1 MNKKALITSI
11 IITILYALL
20 TLNTVLNHEV
30 WADEAQ
36 VWQLCK
42 HLSISELYNHL
53 KNEGHPI
60 LFYLMVMPF
69 AKLFPDI
76 IFMKLI
82 CWVFMSASIFLLIN
96 FSPFKIYTNLAI
108 ILSAGFIYFF
118 PVLARNYSIIPF
130 LVFLAAI
137 LYNKQKEHPI
147 LYATNIAL
155 LSNTHIIMFFFSLC
169 LATEFF
175 YENFVLNL
183 KEKNYVKIKQY
194 ILPIGIILVGFIA
207 TILIL
212 SHTTSSNS
220 LISINTNNLIQT
232 TQRVLS
238 LFFLNSINYNLDY
251 NKITPTNM
259 IELIGYSTIITTY
272 ILLFI
277 NLFKESKKLFLIAAS
292 SIGFQNCIYIF
303 AYNTHIYTN
312 RIFCAHI
319 ILIFCLWAL
328 IQKKE
333 IKTETKTNLLLCLL
347 FITTIFNGFK
357 YTILDLQLEYSG
369 SKGTAEFIQK
379 NINSENSIILTDID
393 SFSIATVYYL
403 NENPDLYSV
412 KRNKKLKYVIW
423 DKNIKS
429 FFPNNSWLEKSR
441 EYQKTKDVYILL
453 PYFANEHQLDKIFPD
468 KFILIYESKINIE
481 KREGHRI
488 YKFVERK

>member
-20 TLNTVLNHEV
+20 TLNTVLHHEV

-42 HLSISELYNHL
+42 HLSIPELFNHL

-60 LFYLMVMPF
+60 LFYLLVMPF

-82 CWVFMSASIFLLIN
+82 CWFFMSASVFLLTY

-137 LYNKQKEHPI
+137 LYNKQKEHPVI
-147 LYATNIAL
+147 YATNIAL
-155 LSNTHIIMFFFSLC
+155 LTNTHIIMSFFSLC
-169 LATEFF
+169 LATQFF
-175 YENFVLNL
+175 YENFILNF
-183 KEKNYVKIKQY
+183 KEKNYAKIKQY
-194 ILPIGIILVGFIA
+194 ILPIGIIIVGFLA

-212 SHTTSSNS
+212 FHTTSSNS
-220 LISINTNNLIQT
+220 LISLNTNDLLT
-232 TQRVLS
+232 TTNRVLS

-251 NKITPTNM
+251 YKITPTNI
-259 IELIGYSTIITTY
+259 IELIGFSGIIISY

-277 NLFKESKKLFLIAAS
+277 SLFKESKKFFLIAIS
-292 SIGFQNCIYIF
+292 SIGFQLCIYIF

-319 ILIFCLWAL
+319 ILLFCLWIL
-328 IQKKE
+328 MQKNKSK
-333 IKTETKTNLLLCLL
+333 IATKTNILLTIL

-357 YTILDLQLEYSG
+357 YTILDLQHEYSG
-369 SKGTAEFIQK
+369 SRETAEFIQK
-379 NINSENSIILTDID
+379 NINSKNSIILTDID
-393 SFSIATVYYL
+393 SFSIATAYYL
-403 NENPDLYSV
+403 KGKYNLYSI
-412 KRNKKLKYVIW
+412 KRNQKLKYVIW
-423 DKNIKS
+423 DKNITS

-441 EYQKTKDVYILL
+441 EYQKTNDVYILL
-453 PYFANEHQLDKIFPD
+453 PYFATENQLDKIFPD
-468 KFILIYESKINIE
+468 KFMLIYESKINIE

-488 YKFVERK
+488 YKFIEK

>member
-1 MNKKALITSI
+1 MNKKALIISI

-42 HLSISELYNHL
+42 HLSISELFNHL

-76 IFMKLI
+76 IFMKII
-82 CWVFMSASIFLLIN
+82 CWFFMSASVFLLIH
-96 FSPFKIYTNLAI
+96 FSPFKMYTNLAI
-108 ILSAGFIYFF
+108 VLSAGFIYFF

-137 LYNKQKEHPI
+137 LYKKQKEHPI
-147 LYATNIAL
+147 LYAINIAL
-155 LSNTHIIMFFFSLC
+155 LTNTHIIMFFFSLC

-175 YENFVLNL
+175 NETFILNF
-183 KEKNYVKIKQY
+183 KEKNHAKIKQY
-194 ILPIGIILVGFIA
+194 LLPMLIITIGFLT

-212 SHTTSSNS
+212 CHTTNSNS
-220 LISINTNNLIQT
+220 LISINTNNLIPT

-238 LFFLNSINYNLDY
+238 LFFLNSINYDMAY
-251 NKITPTNM
+251 DKIIPTNI
-259 IELIGYSTIITTY
+259 IELIGFSAIILAY

-277 NLFKESKKLFLIAAS
+277 NLFKQSKKLFFIASS
-292 SIGFQNCIYIF
+292 SIGFQLCIYIF

-319 ILIFCLWAL
+319 ILIFCLWIL
-328 IQKKE
+328 LYKCE
-333 IKTETKTNLLLCLL
+333 VKTISKINILLSVI

-357 YTILDLQLEYSG
+357 YTFLDLQLEYSG
-369 SKGTAEFIQK
+369 SRETAEFIK
-379 NINSENSIILTDID
+379 ENIDKETSIILTDVD
-393 SFSIATVYYL
+393 SFCIATVYYL
-403 NENPDLYSV
+403 NGTQELYSI
-412 KRNKKLKYVIW
+412 KRNQNLKYVIW
-423 DKNIKS
+423 DKNIQNIL
-429 FFPNNSWLEKSR
+429 PNNSWIEKSR
-441 EYQKTKDVYILL
+441 EHQKNKNVFVLL
-453 PYFANEHQLDKIFPD
+453 PYFAKEHQLDKIFPD
-468 KFILIYESKINIE
+468 KFVLIYESKINIE
-481 KREGHRI
+481 RREGHRI